1 MQKQKTM
8 AHQVNL
14 RVKQVAKERGI
25 SLQELAGKIGISP
38 QSLYNMLSHD
48 NVSVKQLER
57 YADALGVP
65 VSAFFIY
72 D

>member
-1 MQKQKTM
+1 M
-8 AHQVNL
+8 AHYVNL

-38 QSLYNMLSHD
+38 QSLYKMLSHD

-65 VSAFFIY
+65 VSAFFI
-72 D
+72 

>member
-1 MQKQKTM
+1 M

-25 SLQELAGKIGISP
+25 SLQELAGKIGIAP

-65 VSAFFIY
+65 VSAFFI
-72 D
+72 